1 VTPLEA
7 LILGCVQGLTEF
19 LPVSSSGHLLF
30 ASRLFGLQEGFIDFA
45 VAAHLGSLAAV
56 LLFVRSDVAAML
68 RQLQIKAVLRLGVA
82 TVPAAVVG
90 ILFKEALIPRSGW
103 QLALAFLGSALF
115 CGFMA
120 RGGEGR
126 WRQMGAAN
134 LLFVGA
140 FQATALVPGVSRSG
154 ATVWAALATRLSR
167 QQALSFSFLLAA
179 IAIGGA
185 SLLRAK
191 HIAANFCNQPLPSVV
206 LVASSFAFSLAALAL
221 LKRLVLRS
229 RLWIFAPY
237 LAVLAVLSALLL
249 K

>member
-1 VTPLEA
+1 MTPLEA

-68 RQLQIKAVLRLGVA
+68 RQLQIKAVLRLVIA

-90 ILFKEALIPRSGW
+90 ILFKEVLVPQSGW

-115 CGFMA
+115 CGFMT
-120 RGGEGR
+120 RGGDGR
-126 WRQMGAAN
+126 WRQMNAAD

-154 ATVWAALATRLSR
+154 ATVWAALVAKLKRSE
-167 QQALSFSFLLAA
+167 ALNLSFLLAA

-185 SLLRAK
+185 SILRAHHIIEALRLHPGSMALLVAASFVSSLSALYLLR
-191 HIAANFCNQPLPSVV
+191 L
-206 LVASSFAFSLAALAL
+206 
-221 LKRLVLRS
+221 LVLRLK
-229 RLWIFAPY
+229 LWIFSFY
-237 LAVLAVLSALLL
+237 LFALAVLSAILL
-249 K
+249 